1 MKWNDLSMTERAAYI
16 RAGVNS
22 GLTNLN
28 DIHRAYYTYANG
40 GYLDG
45 NNVVFP
51 KRHRYDGSTEET
63 QQMQMKG
70 KARTAEQA
78 RLYPYYDEDYDTSYA
93 KMPSGKTFRNQ
104 EALERAIPTLDEL
117 VVYPES
123 GKGAKSNTMGG
134 YYDRMNS
141 MTEANREHAARVAEA
156 DNIVRETAAFEK
168 PLNFLSPGQWF
179 GAGVDYL
186 QGESPFW
193 KGIYDGNS
201 GWLPDKFAEDN
212 PRLSTLIN
220 MLGDGASSYIINGI
234 RTNITNSPK
243 YLKYTPNTLNRKIG
257 VGTIGY
263 EDLLKSNIVR
273 GKEGAPIASAATMRK
288 MQRAFERS
296 GVSKA
301 TREKL
306 NSQQVDKEAFN
317 EIKKKMSK
325 NSRYNPFEE
334 VETFEE
340 YLKDKEIRDLVFK
353 DNIRLQNKRIIDGYD
368 WLPNWGDNS
377 PATFA
382 YPDEFFNPKF
392 KFSGDYA
399 VQIRNAS
406 KYAKEATKLGH
417 FSEHPTTEYPIEL
430 DNPDLSIYVKEK
442 SLNPFRRK
450 TRYVE
455 IPKYKVYEDQL
466 RIKNGETIKNTPS
479 FRKIEFPTVFDPY
492 IDYSISNESN
502 K

>member
-1 MKWNDLSMTERAAYI
+1 MKWNDLSMTERADIIALGVQSGITDLNTI
-16 RAGVNS
+16 RHTYNS
-22 GLTNLN
+22 LSE
-28 DIHRAYYTYANG
+28 

-104 EALERAIPTLDEL
+104 EALERAIPVLDEL

-193 KGIYDGNS
+193 KGLYNGNS

-212 PRLSTLIN
+212 PRLATLLN
-220 MLGDGASSYIINGI
+220 MAGDVVI
-234 RTNITNSPK
+234 P
-243 YLKYTPNTLNRKIG
+243 
-257 VGTIGY
+257 VGTTKLVKPGITKGLKTLGY
-263 EDLLKSNIVR
+263 TKDLPINDNNFYRVVGSDAIDDAVELGRIRAKTGWYHGALNNVLKNWGEYFSDFTL
-273 GKEGAPIASAATMRK
+273 KELRQMDPQDALDILKERMGDTYKNLPRSEKFKINLHFRPSTNHGGTVGFVKGDLFYKPHLDDVVIEATPDAAKFAKGHHGGVDYNAPIEKGNAVVLLDEITGLNKHASVPINNGFSYYERGPIADIPYLRDKLYWKHRK
-288 MQRAFERS
+288 F
-296 GVSKA
+296 K
-301 TREKL
+301 T
-306 NSQQVDKEAFN
+306 
-317 EIKKKMSK
+317 KKK
-325 NSRYNPFEE
+325 
-334 VETFEE
+334 
-340 YLKDKEIRDLVFK
+340 
-353 DNIRLQNKRIIDGYD
+353 
-368 WLPNWGDNS
+368 
-377 PATFA
+377 
-382 YPDEFFNPKF
+382 
-392 KFSGDYA
+392 
-399 VQIRNAS
+399 
-406 KYAKEATKLGH
+406 
-417 FSEHPTTEYPIEL
+417 
-430 DNPDLSIYVKEK
+430 
-442 SLNPFRRK
+442 
-450 TRYVE
+450 
-455 IPKYKVYEDQL
+455 
-466 RIKNGETIKNTPS
+466 
-479 FRKIEFPTVFDPY
+479 
-492 IDYSISNESN
+492 
-502 K
+502 